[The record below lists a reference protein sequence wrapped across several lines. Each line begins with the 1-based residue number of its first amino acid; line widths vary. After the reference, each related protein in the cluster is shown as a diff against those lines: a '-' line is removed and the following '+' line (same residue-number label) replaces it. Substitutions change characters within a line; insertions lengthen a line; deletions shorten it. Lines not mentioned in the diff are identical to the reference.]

1 MNALHKASFLLPG
14 NDSKAA
20 ECKAFRLAEV
30 FADNEMTER
39 IDLFRILP
47 NARSRSGG
55 NISRSYNC
63 EHVLGTLLDDIID
76 EYQQLDNLTTREV
89 IEFILSYQSE
99 QKWVLGQCDFNHR
112 FSYKWE
118 GDNLLSALFSVT
130 QPFLEEYWWTWD
142 TTVFPWVLNII
153 KPPDVVSAEARYGK
167 NIIDVER
174 KEDPTGIITRIYP
187 KGYGEGVNQ
196 LTIESVNPTGKK
208 YIDADPAII
217 AEYGLISDLWVD
229 RRYEQAKTLF
239 DAGQAQLKVAS
250 TPFLS
255 YTVNAADLHLITKSP
270 ADKFTEASLIKV
282 YDEELDIDVYQR
294 VAKISKPDVKGDPGN
309 ISLEIANRKK
319 DIATNINDLRERQR
333 INEVYAQGAT
343 NIDTHDF
350 NDNCDPDH
358 PAVIR
363 FYLPEETVHI
373 NKMILSLLVDNFR
386 GYEKAIKGGG
396 ATASTTES
404 GGQSTQT
411 SSSGGASTQT
421 SSSGGG
427 VSKSTAAGGSSTQ
440 TSSSG
445 GGVSKSTASGGSST
459 QTSSTK
465 VFDTWVIDSSV
476 PVGSSPTTSNH
487 YHQVTMQGDWFT
499 HSHNVSIPNHTHS
512 FSTPDHSHT
521 VAIPDHTHNV
531 TIPDHTHTV
540 SIPNHTHTVNIPAH
554 KHDFSIPDHTHEI
567 LYGIFEGP
575 QATSLT
581 IAVDGQDLPDHSTN
595 QSDVDILPYLS
606 KDSEGKIERGVW
618 HEITITPD
626 DLSRITA
633 NVVSQFFI
641 QSRGGSQM

>member
-1 MNALHKASFLLPG
+1 M
-14 NDSKAA
+14 
-20 ECKAFRLAEV
+20 
-30 FADNEMTER
+30 
-39 IDLFRILP
+39 
-47 NARSRSGG
+47 
-55 NISRSYNC
+55 
-63 EHVLGTLLDDIID
+63 
-76 EYQQLDNLTTREV
+76 
-89 IEFILSYQSE
+89 
-99 QKWVLGQCDFNHR
+99 
-112 FSYKWE
+112 
-118 GDNLLSALFSVT
+118 
-130 QPFLEEYWWTWD
+130 
-142 TTVFPWVLNII
+142 
-153 KPPDVVSAEARYGK
+153 
-167 NIIDVER
+167 
-174 KEDPTGIITRIYP
+174 
-187 KGYGEGVNQ
+187 
-196 LTIESVNPTGKK
+196 
-208 YIDADPAII
+208 
-217 AEYGLISDLWVD
+217 
-229 RRYEQAKTLF
+229 
-239 DAGQAQLKVAS
+239 AS

-294 VAKISKPDVKGDPGN
+294 VAKISKPDIKGDPGN

-476 PVGSSPTTSNH
+476 PVN
-487 YHQVTMQGDWFT
+487 
-499 HSHNVSIPNHTHS
+499 
-512 FSTPDHSHT
+512 
-521 VAIPDHTHNV
+521 
-531 TIPDHTHTV
+531 
-540 SIPNHTHTVNIPAH
+540 PA
-554 KHDFSIPDHTHEI
+554 
-567 LYGIFEGP
+567 
-575 QATSLT
+575 
-581 IAVDGQDLPDHSTN
+581 
-595 QSDVDILPYLS
+595 
-606 KDSEGKIERGVW
+606 
-618 HEITITPD
+618 
-626 DLSRITA
+626 A
-633 NVVSQFFI
+633 NT
-641 QSRGGSQM
+641 